1 MMTTNKITLSPKYK
15 LLFKD
20 LKEVRTVLLAGGR
33 GSGKSFAGSLWLTN
47 SFYGS
52 KKNALY
58 LRKFATNIESS
69 VIPQFL
75 SQVQCLNL
83 FFDIKKNSIQ
93 NQFGKKLYF
102 MGIESSQI
110 SADSKLKSIPNLE
123 RVLIEEATEI
133 TEEEYTK
140 LNLSIRDKDSFPKIV
155 LTFNP
160 NHQSH
165 WIYQKFY
172 KQRNVD
178 YDFIGVKD
186 GVLYIHTTFLDN
198 IDNLDESFLREAE
211 SCKKY
216 DPVKYERDFLGKWL
230 NTDLRAFLSKQL
242 LDLAIENY
250 SIPNSYEQIVVAID
264 PAISTNKNSDNT
276 GIAVCGKANGHY
288 YVLHTE
294 EDKWTPEQWS
304 TRAKQLYDQYNASFI
319 VYENNQGGQMV
330 ESTLRN
336 VLGSFVKIKSVRA
349 TTGKLIRFEPIHAL
363 YEQNLVHHQGRFTD
377 LEYQLL
383 TYSGD
388 PKQSSPNS
396 VDAMVWGITSL
407 STSSVNS
414 FGFS

>member
-1 MMTTNKITLSPKYK
+1 
-15 LLFKD
+15 LL
-20 LKEVRTVLLAGGR
+20 
-33 GSGKSFAGSLWLTN
+33 GSLWLTN

-75 SQVQCLNL
+75 SQVQCLHL
-83 FFDIKKNSIQ
+83 HFDIKKNSIQ
-93 NQFGKKLYF
+93 NQYGKKLYF
-102 MGIESSQI
+102 MGIESSQT

-140 LNLSIRDKDSFPKIV
+140 LNLSIRDKDSFPKII

-160 NHQSH
+160 NFQEH
-165 WIYQKFY
+165 WIYKKFY
-172 KQRNVD
+172 EQRGVD

-216 DPVKYERDFLGKWL
+216 DPVKYARDFEGKWL
-230 NTDLRAFLSKQL
+230 KNNEKSFLTKQL
-242 LDLAIENY
+242 LDIALQPSSTPEY
-250 SIPNSYEQIVVAID
+250 FDQIVVAID
-264 PAISTNKNSDNT
+264 PAVSTNKNSDNT
-276 GIAVCGKANGHY
+276 GIAVCGKSNNQY
-288 YVLHTE
+288 YVLHVE
-294 EDKWTPEQWS
+294 ENKWSPQQWS
-304 TRAKQLYDQYNASFI
+304 TRAKELYDEYRANFI
-319 VYENNQGGQMV
+319 VFESNQGGDMV

-336 VLGSFVKIKSVRA
+336 VLGNFVKIKAVRA
-349 TTGKLIRFEPIHAL
+349 SQGKLIRFSPVEAL
-363 YEQNLVHHQGRFTD
+363 YEKQLVHHCGRFTD

-383 TYSGD
+383 TYSGSD
-388 PKQSSPNS
+388 KDRSPNS

-407 STSSVNS
+407 NKSGTSS
-414 FGFS
+414 FGFA

>member
-1 MMTTNKITLSPKYK
+1 MMSTITLSPKYK

-33 GSGKSFAGSLWLTN
+33 GSGKSFAGSLWITN
-47 SFYGS
+47 SFNIS

-75 SQVQCLNL
+75 SQVECLHLN
-83 FFDIKKNSIQ
+83 FNIKKNSIE

-102 MGIESSQI
+102 MGIESSQN
-110 SADSKLKSIPNLE
+110 SADAKLKSIPNLE

-160 NHQSH
+160 NHQEH
-165 WIYQKFY
+165 WIYKKFY
-172 KQRNVD
+172 EQRGVD

-211 SCKKY
+211 NCKKY

-230 NTDLRAFLSKQL
+230 NSNEKAILSKEL
-242 LDLAIENY
+242 LDLAISEVDRPQNFD
-250 SIPNSYEQIVVAID
+250 QIVVAID
-264 PAISTNKNSDNT
+264 PAVSTNPNSDNT
-276 GIAVCGKANGHY
+276 GIAVCGKVNNHY
-288 YVLHTE
+288 YLLHVE
-294 EDKWTPEQWS
+294 ENKWTPQEWANK
-304 TRAKQLYDQYNASFI
+304 AKELYDIYRANFI
-319 VYENNQGGQMV
+319 VYESNQGGNMI
-330 ESTLRN
+330 ESTLRT
-336 VLGSFVKIKSVRA
+336 VLGNFVRIKSVRA
-349 TTGKLIRFEPIHAL
+349 TQSKVIRFDPVHAL
-363 YEQNLVHHQGRFTD
+363 YEQNLIHHLGRYFD
-377 LEYQLL
+377 LESQLL
-383 TYSGD
+383 TYTGN

-396 VDAMVWGITSL
+396 LDAMVWGITSL
-407 STSSVNS
+407 NTSGKSNFTFV
-414 FGFS
+414 

>member
-1 MMTTNKITLSPKYK
+1 MQKIILSPKYK

-75 SQVQCLNL
+75 SQVECLHLN
-83 FFDIKKNSIQ
+83 FNIKKNSIQ
-93 NQFGKKLYF
+93 NQYGKKLYF
-102 MGIESSQI
+102 MGIESSQN

-160 NHQSH
+160 NHQEH
-165 WIYQKFY
+165 WLYKKFY
-172 KQRNVD
+172 EQRGVD
-178 YDFIGVKD
+178 YDYIGVKD

-198 IDNLDESFLREAE
+198 INNLDESFLREAE
-211 SCKKY
+211 NCKKY

-230 NTDLRAFLSKQL
+230 KNNEKAILSKEL
-242 LDLAIENY
+242 LDLALTHVE
-250 SIPNSYEQIVVAID
+250 IPQNYEQIVVAID
-264 PAISTNKNSDNT
+264 PAVTTNVNSDNT
-276 GIAVCGKANGHY
+276 GIAVCGKANGRFY
-288 YVLHTE
+288 LLHVDE
-294 EDKWTPEQWS
+294 GKWTPEQWS
-304 TRAKQLYDQYNASFI
+304 RKAKELYDNFRANFI
-319 VYENNQGGQMV
+319 VYESNQGGNMI
-330 ESTLRN
+330 ESTLRT
-336 VLGSFVKIKSVRA
+336 VLGNFVRIKSVRA
-349 TTGKLIRFEPIHAL
+349 TQSKVIRFDPVHAL
-363 YEQNLVHHQGRFTD
+363 YEQNLIHHLGRYFD
-377 LEYQLL
+377 LETQLL
-383 TYSGD
+383 TYTGN
-388 PKQSSPNS
+388 PKQTSPNS
-396 VDAMVWGITSL
+396 LDAMVWAITSL
-407 STSSVNS
+407 NEKGKSSI
-414 FGFS
+414 GFV

>member
-1 MMTTNKITLSPKYK
+1 
-15 LLFKD
+15 
-20 LKEVRTVLLAGGR
+20 
-33 GSGKSFAGSLWLTN
+33 LTN

-75 SQVQCLNL
+75 SQVQCLHL
-83 FFDIKKNSIQ
+83 HFDIKKNSIQ
-93 NQFGKKLYF
+93 NQYGKKLYF
-102 MGIESSQI
+102 LGIESSQT

-140 LNLSIRDKDSFPKIV
+140 LNLSIRDKDSFPKII

-160 NHQSH
+160 NFQEH
-165 WIYQKFY
+165 WIYKKFY
-172 KQRNVD
+172 EQRGVD

-211 SCKKY
+211 NCKKY
-216 DPVKYERDFLGKWL
+216 DPVKYSRDFEGKWL
-230 NTDLRAFLSKQL
+230 KNNEKSFLTKQL
-242 LDLAIENY
+242 LDIALQPSSTPEY
-250 SIPNSYEQIVVAID
+250 FDQIVVAID
-264 PAISTNKNSDNT
+264 PAVTTNKKSDNT
-276 GIAVCGKANGHY
+276 GIAVCGKSKGNY
-288 YVLHTE
+288 YVLHVE
-294 EDKWTPEQWS
+294 ENKWTPEQWS
-304 TRAKQLYDQYNASFI
+304 TRAKELYDEYRANFI
-319 VYENNQGGQMV
+319 VYESNQGGDMV

-336 VLGSFVKIKSVRA
+336 VLGNFVKIKSVRA
-349 TTGKLIRFEPIHAL
+349 TQGKIIRFSPVEAL
-363 YEQNLVHHQGRFTD
+363 YEKQLVHHCGRFTD

-383 TYSGD
+383 TYSGSEKD
-388 PKQSSPNS
+388 NSPNS

-407 STSSVNS
+407 NQSGTSSY
-414 FGFS
+414 GFA

>member
-1 MMTTNKITLSPKYK
+1 MQKITLSPKYK

-75 SQVQCLNL
+75 SQVQCLHL
-83 FFDIKKNSIQ
+83 HFDIKKNSIQ
-93 NQFGKKLYF
+93 NQYGKKLYF
-102 MGIESSQI
+102 MGIESSQT

-160 NHQSH
+160 SCCEH
-165 WIYQKFY
+165 WIYKKFY
-172 KQRNVD
+172 EQRGVE

-198 IDNLDESFLREAE
+198 LDNLDESFLREAE
-211 SCKKY
+211 NCKKY
-216 DPVKYERDFLGKWL
+216 DPVKYARDFEGKWL
-230 NTDLRAFLSKQL
+230 KNNAKSFLTKQL
-242 LDLAIENY
+242 LDIALKPVNY
-250 SIPNSYEQIVVAID
+250 PNRFDQIVVAID
-264 PAISTNKNSDNT
+264 PAVSTNEKSDNT
-276 GIAVCGKANGHY
+276 GIAVCGKADNHY
-288 YVLHTE
+288 YVLHVE
-294 EDKWTPEQWS
+294 EDKWTPEQWA
-304 TRAKQLYDQYNASFI
+304 TKAKELYDKWNANFI
-319 VYENNQGGQMV
+319 VYESNQGGNMV

-336 VLGSFVKIKSVRA
+336 VLGNFVRIKAVRA
-349 TTGKLIRFEPIHAL
+349 TQGKLIRFDPILAL
-363 YEQNLVHHQGRFTD
+363 YEQSLIHHMKRMTD

-383 TYSGD
+383 TYSGSTKD
-388 PKQSSPNS
+388 RSPNS
-396 VDAMVWGITSL
+396 VDAEVWAITSL
-407 STSSVNS
+407 NNSGSSS
-414 FGFS
+414 FSFS

>member
-1 MMTTNKITLSPKYK
+1 MDFITLSPKYK

-20 LKEVRTVLLAGGR
+20 LIEVRTILLAGGR
-33 GSGKSFAGSLWLTN
+33 GSGKSFAGSLWITN
-47 SFYGS
+47 SFNIS

-75 SQVQCLNL
+75 SQVECLHLN
-83 FFDIKKNSIQ
+83 FYIKKNSIE

-102 MGIESSQI
+102 MGIESSQN
-110 SADSKLKSIPNLE
+110 SADAKLKSIPNLE

-160 NHQSH
+160 NHQEH
-165 WIYQKFY
+165 WIYKKFY
-172 KQRNVD
+172 EQRGVD

-198 IDNLDESFLREAE
+198 IDNLDDSFLREAE
-211 SCKKY
+211 NCKKY

-230 NTDLRAFLSKQL
+230 KNNEKAFLTKQL
-242 LDLAIENY
+242 LDLALEKRD
-250 SIPNSYEQIVVAID
+250 IPHSFDQIVVAID

-276 GIAVCGKANGHY
+276 GLAVCGKSNNNY
-288 YVLHTE
+288 YVLHVE
-294 EDKWTPEQWS
+294 EGKWTPEQWAS
-304 TRAKQLYDQYNASFI
+304 RAKELYDNYHANFI

-336 VLGSFVKIKSVRA
+336 VLGNFVKIKSVRA
-349 TTGKLIRFEPIHAL
+349 TQGKLIRFSPVEAL
-363 YEQNLVHHQGRFTD
+363 YEQNLIHHCGRFTD

-383 TYSGD
+383 TYSGAD
-388 PKQSSPNS
+388 KDKSPNS
-396 VDAMVWGITSL
+396 VDSLVWGITSL
-407 STSSVNS
+407 NTSGRST
-414 FGFS
+414 FGFA

>member
-1 MMTTNKITLSPKYK
+1 MH
-15 LLFKD
+15 
-20 LKEVRTVLLAGGR
+20 
-33 GSGKSFAGSLWLTN
+33 GSLWLTN

-75 SQVQCLNL
+75 SQVQCLHL
-83 FFDIKKNSIQ
+83 HFDIKKNSIQ

-102 MGIESSQI
+102 MGIESSQN

-160 NHQSH
+160 NFQEH
-165 WIYQKFY
+165 WIYKKFY
-172 KQRNVD
+172 EQRGVD

-211 SCKKY
+211 SCKIY
-216 DPVKYERDFLGKWL
+216 DPVKYARDFEGKWL
-230 NTDLRAFLSKQL
+230 KNNEKSFLTKQL
-242 LDLAIENY
+242 LDIALQPY
-250 SIPNSYEQIVVAID
+250 STPEYFDQIVVAID
-264 PAISTNKNSDNT
+264 PAVSTNKNSDNT
-276 GIAVCGKANGHY
+276 GIAVCGKKDGHY
-288 YVLHTE
+288 YVLHVE
-294 EDKWTPEQWS
+294 ENKWSPQQWS
-304 TRAKQLYDQYNASFI
+304 TRAKELYDEYRANFI
-319 VYENNQGGQMV
+319 VFESNQGGDMV

-336 VLGSFVKIKSVRA
+336 VLGNFVKIKAVRA
-349 TTGKLIRFEPIHAL
+349 SQGKLIRFSPVEAL
-363 YEQNLVHHQGRFTD
+363 YEQNLIHHCGRFTD

-383 TYSGD
+383 TYSGSD
-388 PKQSSPNS
+388 KDRSPNS

-407 STSSVNS
+407 NKSGSSS
-414 FGFS
+414 FGFA